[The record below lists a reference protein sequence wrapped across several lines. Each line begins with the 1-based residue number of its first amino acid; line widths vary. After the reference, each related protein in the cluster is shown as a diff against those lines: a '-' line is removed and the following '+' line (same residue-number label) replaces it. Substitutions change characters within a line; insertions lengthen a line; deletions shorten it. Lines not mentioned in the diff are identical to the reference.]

1 MLKKLTTAIAFAATV
16 ALLPAAALGADSGQ
30 AATGTPLKISWILS
44 KATAQADHR
53 ALDGFNAYIKEN
65 NLNWTVDVSDGKG
78 SPATAAELLE
88 DAVQRGSSV
97 IILSMVDMRAS
108 QASLDDA
115 KKAKVPVFT
124 IDAGWTPGVV
134 VDITSNNFAMGAII
148 NAYMVDRLGG
158 QGGVIAFKEN
168 SHHGVRKRGKEFDVV
183 MGESPG
189 IKVLADHQIDVT
201 NFYADSKNA
210 MEDFITRF
218 GDEINGVFAGW
229 DEPAMAAAD
238 AIKEAGL
245 KNAFV
250 VGIDGNTAAMK
261 YIRDGSPLVATVA
274 QPFEKMGSQTGQYIS
289 DIVVDGKD
297 PDTVIPVKQVYL
309 PTCLITAQNVPPEGE
324 LPWKACDGK

>member
-1 MLKKLTTAIAFAATV
+1 MFKKLTIAIATTAM
-16 ALLPAAALGADSGQ
+16 LLPVAASGADSDQ
-30 AATGTPLKISWILS
+30 AGKALKISWILS

-53 ALDGFNAYIKEN
+53 ALSGFESYIKDN

-78 SPATAAELLE
+78 SPATAADLLE

-97 IILSMVDMRAS
+97 IILSMVDIRAS
-108 QASLDDA
+108 RAALDNAS
-115 KKAKVPVFT
+115 KANIPVFT
-124 IDAGWTPGVV
+124 IDSGWTPGVV
-134 VDITSNNFAMGAII
+134 ADITSNNFAMGAII
-148 NAYMVDRLGG
+148 NSYMVDRLGG
-158 QGGVIAFKEN
+158 QGGVVALKEN
-168 SHHGVRKRGKEFDVV
+168 SHHGVRKRGALFDVV
-183 MGESPG
+183 TKESSS

-218 GDEINGVFAGW
+218 GDEVNAVFAGW

-245 KNAFV
+245 ENAFV

-261 YIRDGSPLVATVA
+261 YIREGSPLVATVA
-274 QPFEKMGSQTGQYIS
+274 QPFEKMGSQTAQYIS

-309 PTCLITAQNVPPEGE
+309 PTCLITAQNVPADGE
-324 LPWKACDGK
+324 LPWKACETN

>member
-1 MLKKLTTAIAFAATV
+1 MLTKLAMAAAVAAIFLPVTAFAA
-16 ALLPAAALGADSGQ
+16 DSGATDQ
-30 AATGTPLKISWILS
+30 AKALKISWILS

-53 ALDGFNAYIKEN
+53 ALDGFNSYIKDN

-115 KKAKVPVFT
+115 NKAKIPVFT

-183 MGESPG
+183 MGESPA
-189 IKVLADHQIDVT
+189 IKILADHQIDVT

-218 GDEINGVFAGW
+218 GDQISGVFAGW

-261 YIRDGSPLVATVA
+261 YIREGGPFVATVA
-274 QPFEKMGSQTGQYIS
+274 QPFELMGAQIGQYIS

-297 PDTVIPVKQVYL
+297 PDTVIPVKEVYL

-324 LPWKACDGK
+324 LPWKACDPK

>member
-1 MLKKLTTAIAFAATV
+1 MLKKLSLAIAAT
-16 ALLPAAALGADSGQ
+16 AMLLPAAMLGQ
-30 AATGTPLKISWILS
+30 AAAQDQSELKISWILS

-53 ALDGFNAYIKEN
+53 ALDGFQAYIADN
-65 NLNWTVDVSDGKG
+65 NLKWTVDVSDGKG
-78 SPATAAELLE
+78 SPATAANLLE

-108 QASLDDA
+108 QASLEDA
-115 KKAKVPVFT
+115 QKANIPVFT
-124 IDAGWTPGVV
+124 IDSGWTPGVV

-158 QGGVIAFKEN
+158 QGGVIALKEN

-183 MGESPG
+183 TGESPG
-189 IKVLADHQIDVT
+189 IKVLADHQIDVS
-201 NFYADSKNA
+201 NFYADSKKA
-210 MEDFITRF
+210 TEDFITRF
-218 GDEINGVFAGW
+218 GDEINAVFAGW

-261 YIRDGSPLVATVA
+261 YIREGSPLVATVA
-274 QPFEKMGSQTGQYIS
+274 QDFEKMGAMTGQYIS

-309 PTCLITAQNVPPEGE
+309 PTCLITAQNVPADGE
-324 LPWKACDGK
+324 VPSRACD

>member
-1 MLKKLTTAIAFAATV
+1 MLKKLSIAIAATV
-16 ALLPAAALGADSGQ
+16 MLLPAAMLDR
-30 AATGTPLKISWILS
+30 AAAQDQSELKISWILS

-53 ALDGFNAYIKEN
+53 ALDGFQAYIADNK
-65 NLNWTVDVSDGKG
+65 LNWTVDVSDGKG
-78 SPATAAELLE
+78 SPATAANLLE

-108 QASLDDA
+108 QASLEDA
-115 KKAKVPVFT
+115 QKANIPVFT
-124 IDAGWTPGVV
+124 IDSGWTPGVV

-158 QGGVIAFKEN
+158 QGGVIALKEN

-183 MGESPG
+183 TGESPG
-189 IKVLADHQIDVT
+189 IKVLADHQIDVS
-201 NFYADSKNA
+201 NFYADSKKA
-210 MEDFITRF
+210 IEDFITRF
-218 GDEINGVFAGW
+218 GDEINAVFAGW

-261 YIRDGSPLVATVA
+261 YIRDGRPLVATVA
-274 QPFEKMGSQTGQYIS
+274 QDFEKMGAMTGKYIS
-289 DIVVDGKD
+289 DIVVDGQD

-309 PTCLITAQNVPPEGE
+309 PTCLITAQNVPADGE
-324 LPWKACDGK
+324 VPSRACD

>member
-1 MLKKLTTAIAFAATV
+1 MLTKLTMAVTAMTLPVLAFSAGTAFAQD
-16 ALLPAAALGADSGQ
+16 GE
-30 AATGTPLKISWILS
+30 PLKISWILS
-44 KATAQADHR
+44 KAAAQADHR
-53 ALDGFNAYIKEN
+53 ALSGFETYIKDN
-65 NLNWTVDVSDGKG
+65 NLNWTVDISDGKG

-115 KKAKVPVFT
+115 NKANIPVFT
-124 IDAGWTPGVV
+124 IDSGWTPGVV
-134 VDITSNNFAMGAII
+134 VDITANNYAMGAII

-158 QGGVIAFKEN
+158 QGGVVAFKEN

-183 MGESPG
+183 MSENPG
-189 IKVLADHQIDVT
+189 ISVLADHQIDVT

-238 AIKEAGL
+238 AIREAGL
-245 KNAFV
+245 ANAFV

-261 YIRDGSPLVATVA
+261 YIREGSPLVATVA
-274 QPFEKMGSQTGQYIS
+274 QPFEKMGEQTGKFIS
-289 DIVVDGKD
+289 EIVVDGKD
-297 PDTVIPVKQVYL
+297 ADTVIPVKQVYL
-309 PTCLITAQNVPPEGE
+309 STCLITAQNVPAEGE
-324 LPWKACDGK
+324 LPWTACENN

>member
-1 MLKKLTTAIAFAATV
+1 MMYKKITTAISFAMTLT
-16 ALLPAAALGADSGQ
+16 LLPAAL
-30 AATGTPLKISWILS
+30 ATGSGTAAADEPLKVSWILS
-44 KATAQADHR
+44 KAAAQADHR
-53 ALDGFNAYIKEN
+53 ALDGFNSYIKEN

-88 DAVQRGSSV
+88 NAVQRGSSV

-108 QASLDDA
+108 QASLDSASAA
-115 KKAKVPVFT
+115 KIPVFT

-134 VDITSNNFAMGAII
+134 VDITANNFAMGAII
-148 NAYMVDRLGG
+148 NAYMADRLGG
-158 QGGVIAFKEN
+158 KGGVIAFKEN

-183 MGESPG
+183 MGEAPG

-218 GDEINGVFAGW
+218 GDEVNGVFAGW

-261 YIRDGSPLVATVA
+261 YIRDGGPFVATVA

-289 DIVVDGKD
+289 DIVVNGKD

-324 LPWKACDGK
+324 LPWKACE